1 MCMDGLMLFFAQFH
15 QKIQLQHVQLR
26 ELRYKACCMMEEKK
40 GISICF
46 LSQNGVKILLVYM
59 HSIYIRTVSY
69 NHLLSTLQNWYRLV
83 YGPFR
88 QRNMHHTLKFCPDQ

>member
-1 MCMDGLMLFFAQFH
+1 MCKDGLMLFFAQFH

-59 HSIYIRTVSY
+59 YSSIHIRTVSSENLFY
-69 NHLLSTLQNWYRLV
+69 ALQF
-83 YGPFR
+83 GE
-88 QRNMHHTLKFCPDQ
+88 RNMHHMFKLSPDQ